1 MAPLSVQTTTVH
13 EGQSKSLAVMELL
26 TNPTQASL
34 GRLHTNRDSLLN
46 GKVSFVEESVLPDHR
61 GSDRDIGARV
71 DLVVVLP

>member
-1 MAPLSVQTTTVH
+1 
-13 EGQSKSLAVMELL
+13 MELL